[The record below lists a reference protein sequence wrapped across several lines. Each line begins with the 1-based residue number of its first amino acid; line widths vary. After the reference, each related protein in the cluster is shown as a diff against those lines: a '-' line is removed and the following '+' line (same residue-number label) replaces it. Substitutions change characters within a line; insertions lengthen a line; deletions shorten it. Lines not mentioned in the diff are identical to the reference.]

1 MATYTGT
8 KVASFPQAGIA
19 VYRATVAAAHGAGP
33 HTVTHDLPAAIFPSG
48 APRVYAVVVSSTSN
62 SNTQSVNVQS
72 VSTSAITFILSAAPA
87 SGTTV
92 NVDFLVGP

>member
-19 VYRATVAAAHGAGP
+19 VYRATVAAADGAGP